1 MTGRPHKLLP
11 EIERIQP
18 CSFLQCKYHKG
29 LGSTDYRMTATNE
42 VEAPT
47 RVIITDDLAKT
58 ATLQGWSILLCRN
71 HRALVEAF
79 EQSPEGFAILR
90 QSRKAQEV
98 TDQAEQIKDAVEKAS
113 QSAGRRYELCVE
125 SSAKLSI
132 LRTEDNEAVI
142 QPQDCF
148 DDESTRS
155 GGLII
160 TSSPNINATP
170 HLRTMVQGRHNLLDV
185 VEVALRYDHAEW
197 DKARDASSLAAN
209 QATELILQGKDVLL
223 APSQDLDDDAKHQSY
238 HHEAVIRAVFDVLGM
253 INVVP
258 RYLIVDGNELATII
272 ANQGLRMRRAIVRGQ
287 TLRQTP
293 VWLCG
298 EQTSKWPG
306 TPFMPYCS
314 PPHAEFAML
323 EIVKAWEL
331 AKSPPRPPV
340 SMQYHRLGK
349 SALKVSR
356 IILGCMS
363 FGDPKWEG
371 SPWILPETE
380 ALQLLKK
387 AYDLGI
393 NTWDTA
399 DTYSNGQSEVIIG
412 KALKQYN
419 IPRSKVVIL
428 SKLYYPVMDDS
439 SRPVA
444 TNDGP
449 LVNQMGLSRKHIF
462 DAVEGSLRRLN
473 TSYIDVLQLHRLD
486 RDAEP
491 EEIMGA
497 LHDLVK
503 MGKIHYI
510 AGSSMY
516 AWEFARLHYTAKMRG
531 WTPFTSMQNFYNL
544 LYREEEREMNAF
556 CNAEGIGLTPWSP
569 LARGLLGRPFHEKT
583 ARSEK
588 DVKTKKWFENDAQ
601 NQAIID
607 RVEQL
612 AKRKGCTMAALST
625 AWLLKKGCAPIV
637 GINSEKRL
645 EQTLEVFEVERG
657 LTDADSRWL
666 EEPYRALSVQAM

>member
-1 MTGRPHKLLP
+1 LSECDTTPSSIAITIKT
-11 EIERIQP
+11 EERAE
-18 CSFLQCKYHKG
+18 HG
-29 LGSTDYRMTATNE
+29 MARANE
-42 VEAPT
+42 VVAST
-47 RVIITDDLAKT
+47 HVVIIDDAAKT
-58 ATLQGWSILLCRN
+58 ATFQGWSILLSWDQKS
-71 HRALVEAF
+71 LVEAF
-79 EQSPEGFAILR
+79 EQMPEGIIILR
-90 QSRKAQEV
+90 RPVKAQEKDGQV
-98 TDQAEQIKDAVEKAS
+98 ATIKAAVDKAS
-113 QSAGRRYELCVE
+113 QTVGCRYQLSTE
-125 SSAKLSI
+125 SGPQSSTLT
-132 LRTEDNEAVI
+132 TEDNEAVNH
-142 QPQDCF
+142 PEDCSGG
-148 DDESTRS
+148 DVRKY
-155 GGLII
+155 GGLIV
-160 TSSPNINATP
+160 TCSRDVNATL
-170 HLRTMVQGRHNLLDV
+170 HLRTMIQGCRYLLDT
-185 VEVALRYDHAEW
+185 VEVD
-197 DKARDASSLAAN
+197 DRDQSREASFLAAD
-209 QATELILQGKDVLL
+209 QVTDLILRGKDVLL
-223 APSQDLDDDAKHQSY
+223 APSQNQDGGEKNTSHHQPDAVRTLLD
-238 HHEAVIRAVFDVLGM
+238 VVRM
-253 INVVP
+253 INGLP
-258 RYLIVDGNELATII
+258 RYVIVDGNDLATTI
-272 ANQGLRMRRAIVRGQ
+272 AIEGLRFRRAIITGRTV
-287 TLRQTP
+287 RQTP
-293 VWLCG
+293 IWKCAG
-298 EQTSKWPG
+298 KASKWPG
-306 TPFMPYCS
+306 TPFMPYCG
-314 PPHAEFAML
+314 PAHAEFAML
-323 EIVKAWEL
+323 EIVKAWEI
-331 AKSPPRPPV
+331 AKPASGPPA
-340 SMQYHRLGK
+340 SMQYQRLGK

-371 SPWILPETE
+371 SPWILPESE
-380 ALQLLKK
+380 ALKLLKK

-399 DTYSNGQSEVIIG
+399 DTYSNGQSEAIIG
-412 KALKQYN
+412 KALELYN

-428 SKLYYPVMDDS
+428 SKLYYPVMNDS

-462 DAVEGSLRRLN
+462 DAVEGSLRRLK

-486 RDAEP
+486 REAEP

-569 LARGLLGRPFHEKT
+569 LARGLLGRPFHQKT
-583 ARSEK
+583 ARSEQ

-657 LTDADSRWL
+657 LTEADLKWL